1 MPHRSDLLFRRIDG
15 RGRLGV
21 HDVAAVLAHRAGRH
35 VGVQHVAPVG
45 RQVVAGC
52 QREGVRDVGGLGNV
66 GGGHHRAVDLV
77 LHVGD
82 ALGLVGEL
90 RLRQRVVGRHVHERE
105 RVQLVV
111 ALGREDVHR
120 AMVVE
125 LGGVAEVGQAGEH
138 RAVVQM
144 VPVDDVV
151 RVGEVARVLGRQE
164 DGAERGDPPLRA
176 LEVVREVLHVVGG
189 LHDGVVHHG
198 AGDVDPAHRVG
209 VDGLERVPVHREVG
223 QRRSLNIAGR
233 REALLRDALVGLLAL
248 PVAEADGAE
257 RGQGHDEHH
266 ERDPEHDPPRAALL
280 LGTPGTGLL
289 MTRVLLVRVD
299 PRRRSTGATRV
310 ARGGRRSAVR

>member
-1 MPHRSDLLFRRIDG
+1 
-15 RGRLGV
+15 
-21 HDVAAVLAHRAGRH
+21 
-35 VGVQHVAPVG
+35 
-45 RQVVAGC
+45 
-52 QREGVRDVGGLGNV
+52 
-66 GGGHHRAVDLV
+66 
-77 LHVGD
+77 
-82 ALGLVGEL
+82 
-90 RLRQRVVGRHVHERE
+90 
-105 RVQLVV
+105 
-111 ALGREDVHR
+111 
-120 AMVVE
+120 
-125 LGGVAEVGQAGEH
+125 
-138 RAVVQM
+138 M

-289 MTRVLLVRVD
+289 MTRVLLVRVA
-299 PRRRSTGATRV
+299 PAAVRPARRGLHGAVGGVLCGSRTV
-310 ARGGRRSAVR
+310 GARLRPCSRLRRSAPRRARLLRMSPARRGIGILSILGHVHLSDDRQMTEFRLRQTVTIINKRPR